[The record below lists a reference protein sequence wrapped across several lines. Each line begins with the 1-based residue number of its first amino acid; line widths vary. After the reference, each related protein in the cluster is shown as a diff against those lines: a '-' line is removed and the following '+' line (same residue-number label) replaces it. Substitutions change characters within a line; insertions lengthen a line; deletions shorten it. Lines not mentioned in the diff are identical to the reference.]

1 MAELRY
7 PINKYDHVLGE
18 AAAPATLVEYG
29 DYQCPLCQAAQPH
42 VERVLQQFDHD
53 LRYAYRQ
60 FPLTTVHPMAKPA
73 AEAAEFAG
81 AHGRF
86 WQMHA
91 ALFANG
97 AQLSG
102 TVLLLLADQVGLD
115 PAELRSSLMQGT
127 YAPIVD
133 AHFAG
138 GIRSGVNGTPCFFI
152 NGHRHD
158 GFWDATTL
166 SAAIALANNG
176 DLMDKSFPAMVPE

>member
-42 VERVLQQFDHD
+42 VERVLQQFGRSLCSVFRH
-53 LRYAYRQ
+53 
-60 FPLTTVHPMAKPA
+60 FPLATVHPMAKPA
-73 AEAAEFAG
+73 AESAEFAG

-97 AQLSG
+97 AQLSAP
-102 TVLLLLADQVGLD
+102 VLLVLAEQVDLD
-115 PAELRSSLMQGT
+115 PSELRLSLAQGT
-127 YAPIVD
+127 YAPVVD

-152 NGHRHD
+152 NGRRHD
-158 GFWDATTL
+158 GAWDATTL
-166 SAAIALANNG
+166 SAAIVLASSGALSG
-176 DLMDKSFPAMVPE
+176 ELKPAIVLE